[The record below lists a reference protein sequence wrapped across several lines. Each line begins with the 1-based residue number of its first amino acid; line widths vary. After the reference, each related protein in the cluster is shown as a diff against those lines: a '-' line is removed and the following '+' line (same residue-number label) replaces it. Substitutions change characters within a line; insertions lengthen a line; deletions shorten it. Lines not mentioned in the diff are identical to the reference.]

1 MQSGEENPY
10 YINLQ
15 KEITE
20 RDCVIYDMAKSLG
33 NMLSPTFQP
42 STLRTLC
49 LKDITL
55 LEETIRRA
63 MSVHIAIDE
72 IIAALQIYSDTS
84 DIVSALRWIES
95 LYIGFPDRP
104 TGPNVSPPG
113 DYGETYFLT
122 QAEVW
127 HRGYQTLAQVTT
139 SLITAHRAWQQV
151 RKTDTR
157 RDTILYRK
165 IDTAILALAQFHTIG
180 GESGVIISIQRDA
193 LKLSYI
199 PRDIR
204 DQI

>member
-1 MQSGEENPY
+1 
-10 YINLQ
+10 
-15 KEITE
+15 
-20 RDCVIYDMAKSLG
+20 
-33 NMLSPTFQP
+33 
-42 STLRTLC
+42 
-49 LKDITL
+49 
-55 LEETIRRA
+55 

-72 IIAALQIYSDTS
+72 IIAALEAYSDTS

-127 HRGYQTLAQVTT
+127 HRGYQTLSQVTS
-139 SLITAHRAWQQV
+139 SLIDAHSEWQQK
-151 RKTDTR
+151 RQRDTR
-157 RDTILYRK
+157 RDTILCVK
-165 IDTAILALAQFHTIG
+165 IDTAILALTKFHTIG

-193 LKLSYI
+193 LKISYI
-199 PRDIR
+199 PRDVH